1 MRPKISKR
9 LLITISVVIF
19 NLSFCIAQTTIK
31 GTIVNSA
38 TGEAFA
44 GSRVTAVGTT
54 NMVMTEE
61 NGTFILTVADKN
73 GLLRVEAPGFEDQ
86 FVPLQGR
93 TELFI
98 KLLPQ
103 TKAEPVTLTTDDA
116 VQRQILGDAR
126 VTTHSGQDLA
136 GAALFVRGLHSIN
149 MQSQPLFIVD
159 GQIWQTS
166 SVVGDFESPT
176 SLHAG
181 YFSNPLALIAPE
193 DIERIEV
200 LKNGTAIWGSKAAGG
215 VVVIT
220 TKRSRNMATE
230 IEVNLSAGIKQQGRT
245 LPLLS
250 AKDYRILAS
259 DLLPSLGERLRVGE
273 PSSGMGLGVGFLDD
287 NTNTSYYK
295 ANHND
300 TDWQDAIGHTAT
312 TQNYGIAVRGG
323 DDIALY
329 AFSLGYAHNEGTIR
343 NTDFDRL
350 NVRFNSDIDLT
361 THLKTR
367 ADIAFAQVSR
377 NLFDDGIVSANSPR
391 YMAYIKSPL
400 YNAHQFDT
408 QGNLYDRLSDV
419 DELGIGNP
427 MAIIENAE
435 GKTKNYRFTATLAPT
450 YNFNDRISLSA
461 TANYAWDKIKE
472 SAFLPDFGLPAVQL
486 LNAQG
491 DWYGQGDNSVASI
504 MTRHSTLTLGIEAN
518 WKILTSHLSLL
529 TSKLGFRYM
538 NDSFESDYGQG
549 YNTGSDNLR
558 SLSVTNSALRTTTGI
573 NDDWRDMAWY
583 VQADYALRNRYLLSA
598 SATME
603 TNSRFGR
610 DADGGLKLGGVQ
622 WGLFPAV
629 EAGWVVTGE
638 PFMRHARGINYLK
651 LHAAYELT
659 GNDDLSVGGD
669 LQSPTKTYFESI
681 GYAGLAKGLVLSNIG
696 NDCLKWERTG
706 TLTLGL
712 DARLL
717 GNRLSVRADYFRS
730 TTNDL
735 LVRKQLREE
744 YGLQNYWTNDGS
756 LQNEGF
762 EVALSGRIIDKRDW
776 QLNANLTL
784 GHYKNK
790 VTHLTD
796 GSFTTVSTVVGGS
809 AADEKSLGATILTSE
824 GQPLGVFYGYRTD
837 GIYTTAAEAQAD
849 AHYILLPNGTRQYFQ
864 AGDMRFLDLS
874 AAVPGASPSGLAA
887 VSGASPSG
895 QNGLIDEHDMT
906 IIGDPNPDVYGSFG
920 FNLTWKHLTLDAL
933 FTYSLGNDAYNALRQ
948 QLESGSTLSNQ
959 SEAMRRRWTADGQ
972 QTDIPRATY
981 GDPMGNSRFSD
992 RWIEDASYLK
1002 LKQVSLTYRLPIKPK
1017 FIQGMS
1023 LWASVSNVFTLTRY
1037 LGADP
1042 EFSYGNAALGQGID
1056 ASLLPSSRSYDIG
1069 IKLNL

>member
-1 MRPKISKR
+1 MRTKINKR

-19 NLSFCIAQTTIK
+19 NLSFCVAQTTIK
-31 GTIVNSA
+31 GTVVNSA
-38 TGEAFA
+38 TGEVFA
-44 GSRVTAVGTT
+44 GSRVTVVGSK
-54 NMVMTEE
+54 NMVMTED
-61 NGTFILTVADKN
+61 NGSFTLTVTDKN
-73 GLLRVEAPGFEDQ
+73 GLLWVEAPGFEDQ

-93 TELFI
+93 TELFV
-98 KLLPQ
+98 KLLPL
-103 TKAEPVTLTTDDA
+103 TKDEPVTQTTDDA
-116 VQRQILGDAR
+116 VQRQILGNAR
-126 VTTHSGQDLA
+126 VSTHNGQDLA

-159 GQIWQTS
+159 GQIWQTQQQ
-166 SVVGDFESPT
+166 VA
-176 SLHAG
+176 SLHEG

-200 LKNGTAIWGSKAAGG
+200 LKNGTAIWGAKAAGG
-215 VVVIT
+215 VVMIT

-230 IEVNLSAGIKQQGRT
+230 IEVNLSAGIKQQGKT

-250 AKDYRILAS
+250 TNDYRILAS
-259 DLLPSLGERLRVGE
+259 DLLNGNSQSYR
-273 PSSGMGLGVGFLDD
+273 FLDD

-300 TDWQDAIGHTAT
+300 TDWQDVISHTAT

-329 AFSLGYAHNEGTIR
+329 AFSLGYAQSDGTIR

-361 THLKTR
+361 KHLKTR

-391 YMAYIKSPL
+391 YMAYVKSPL
-400 YNAHQFDT
+400 YNAHQFDA

-427 MAIIENAE
+427 MAILENAE

-450 YNFNDRISLSA
+450 YSFNDRLSLSA

-472 SAFLPDFGLPAVQL
+472 SSFQPDFGLPAVQL
-486 LNAQG
+486 LNEQG

-504 MTRHSTLTLGIEAN
+504 MTRHSTLTLGMEAN
-518 WKILTSHLSLL
+518 WKILNSQFAILN
-529 TSKLGFRYM
+529 SKLGFRYIK
-538 NDSFESDYGQG
+538 DSFESDYGQG

-573 NDDWRDMAWY
+573 NEDWRDMAWY
-583 VQADYALRNRYLLSA
+583 IKADYALRNRYLLSA

-610 DADGGLKLGGVQ
+610 DAEGGLKLGGVQ

-651 LHAAYELT
+651 LHVGYELT
-659 GNDDLSVGGD
+659 GNDDL
-669 LQSPTKTYFESI
+669 PAAATRTYFESI

-696 NDCLKWERTG
+696 NDRLKWERTS

-712 DARLL
+712 DAHLL

-762 EVALSGRIIDKRDW
+762 EVGLSGRIIDKRDW
-776 QLNANLTL
+776 QLNANLTV

-796 GSFTTVSTVVGGS
+796 GSFTT
-809 AADEKSLGATILTSE
+809 DILGATILTCE
-824 GQPLGVFYGYRTD
+824 GQPLGLFYGYRTD
-837 GIYTTAAEAQAD
+837 GIYTTATEAQAD

-864 AGDMRFLDLS
+864 AGNMRFLDQS
-874 AAVPGASPSGLAA
+874 SVVGGSSQSEASQEPSTLADA
-887 VSGASPSG
+887 
-895 QNGLIDEHDMT
+895 GLIDEHDMT
-906 IIGDPNPDVYGSFG
+906 IIGDPNPDVYGTFG
-920 FNLTWKHLTLDAL
+920 FNLTWKYLTLDAL

-948 QLESGSTLSNQ
+948 QLESGCTLNNQ

-981 GDPMGNSRFSD
+981 DDPMGNSRFSD

-1002 LKQVSLTYRLPIKPK
+1002 LKQVSLSYHLPIKPK

-1023 LWASVSNVFTLTRY
+1023 LWASVNNVFTLTRY
-1037 LGADP
+1037 LGTDP
-1042 EFSYGNAALGQGID
+1042 EFSYGNATLGQGID
-1056 ASLLPSSRSYDIG
+1056 AGLLPSSRSYNIG
-1069 IKLNL
+1069 LKLNL

>member
-1 MRPKISKR
+1 MRTKINKR

-19 NLSFCIAQTTIK
+19 NFSFSIAQTTVK
-31 GTIVNSA
+31 GTVVNSA

-44 GSRVTAVGTT
+44 GSRVTSVGTK
-54 NMVMTEE
+54 NMVMTED
-61 NGTFILTVADKN
+61 NGTFVLTVTDKN
-73 GLLRVEAPGFEDQ
+73 GWLRVEAPGFEDQ

-93 TELFI
+93 TELFV
-98 KLLPQ
+98 KLLPLK
-103 TKAEPVTLTTDDA
+103 KAEPVTLTTDDA
-116 VQRQILGDAR
+116 VQRQILGNAR

-159 GQIWQTS
+159 GQIWQAQQQI
-166 SVVGDFESPT
+166 T
-176 SLHAG
+176 SLHEG

-200 LKNGTAIWGSKAAGG
+200 LKNGTAIWGAKAAGG
-215 VVVIT
+215 VVMIT

-230 IEVNLSAGIKQQGRT
+230 IEVNLSAGIKQQGKT

-250 AKDYRILAS
+250 TNDYRILAS
-259 DLLPSLGERLRVGE
+259 DLLNGNSQSYR
-273 PSSGMGLGVGFLDD
+273 FLDD

-300 TDWQDAIGHTAT
+300 TDWQDAISHTAT

-329 AFSLGYAHNEGTIR
+329 AFSLGYAHSDGTIR
-343 NTDFDRL
+343 NTDSDRL

-361 THLKTR
+361 KHLKTR

-419 DELGIGNP
+419 DELGVGNP
-427 MAIIENAE
+427 MAILENAE

-450 YNFNDRISLSA
+450 YSFNDRLSISA
-461 TANYAWDKIKE
+461 TANYAWDKVKE

-486 LNAQG
+486 LNEQG
-491 DWYGQGDNSVASI
+491 DWYGQGDNSVASL
-504 MTRHSTLTLGIEAN
+504 MTRHSTLALGMEAN
-518 WKILTSHLSLL
+518 WKILAGGDLQSPTSLN
-529 TSKLGFRYM
+529 SKLGFRYL

-583 VQADYALRNRYLLSA
+583 IQADYTLRNRYLLSA

-610 DADGGLKLGGVQ
+610 DADGGLRLGGVQ

-638 PFMRHARGINYLK
+638 PFMSHARGINYLK
-651 LHAAYELT
+651 LYIGYELT
-659 GNDDLSVGGD
+659 GNDDL
-669 LQSPTKTYFESI
+669 PAAATRTYFESI

-696 NDCLKWERTG
+696 NDRLKWERTG

-717 GNRLSVRADYFRS
+717 GNRLGVRADYFRS

-744 YGLQNYWTNDGS
+744 SGLQNYWTNDGS

-776 QLNANLTL
+776 QLNANLTV

-790 VTHLTD
+790 VKHLTD
-796 GSFTTVSTVVGGS
+796 GSFTTTFSMS
-809 AADEKSLGATILTSE
+809 SYHDDEKPLAATILTCE
-824 GQPLGVFYGYRTD
+824 GQPLGLFYGYRTD
-837 GIYTTAAEAQAD
+837 GIYTTAAEAQTD
-849 AHYILLPNGTRQYFQ
+849 AHYILLPNGTRKYFQ
-864 AGDMRFLDLS
+864 AGDIRFLDLS
-874 AAVPGASPSGLAA
+874 SAVGGSAADA
-887 VSGASPSG
+887 
-895 QNGLIDEHDMT
+895 GLIDEHDMT
-906 IIGDPNPDVYGSFG
+906 IIGDPNPDVYGSFA
-920 FNLTWKHLTLDAL
+920 FNLTWKCLTLDAL

-948 QLESGSTLSNQ
+948 QLESGCTPNNQ

-1002 LKQVSLTYRLPIKPK
+1002 LKQVSLTYRLPIKSK
-1017 FIQGMS
+1017 FIQGIS
-1023 LWASVSNVFTLTRY
+1023 LWGSVSNVFTLTRY
-1037 LGADP
+1037 LGTDP
-1042 EFSYGNAALGQGID
+1042 EFSYGSTVLGQGID
-1056 ASLLPSSRSYDIG
+1056 AGLQPSSRSYNIG
-1069 IKLNL
+1069 LKLNL

>member
-1 MRPKISKR
+1 MRTKINKR

-19 NLSFCIAQTTIK
+19 NLSFCVAQTTIK
-31 GTIVNSA
+31 GTVVNSA

-44 GSRVTAVGTT
+44 GSRVTVVGSK
-54 NMVMTEE
+54 NMVMTED
-61 NGTFILTVADKN
+61 NGGFSLTVTDRN

-93 TELFI
+93 TTLFV
-98 KLLPQ
+98 KLLPL

-126 VTTHSGQDLA
+126 VASHSGQDLA

-159 GQIWQTS
+159 GQIWQTQQQ
-166 SVVGDFESPT
+166 VT
-176 SLHAG
+176 SLHEG

-200 LKNGTAIWGSKAAGG
+200 LKNGTAIWGAKAAGG
-215 VVVIT
+215 VVLIT

-230 IEVNLSAGIKQQGRT
+230 IEVNLSAGIKQQGKT

-250 AKDYRILAS
+250 AADYRILAS
-259 DLLPSLGERLRVGE
+259 DLLPSLGE
-273 PSSGMGLGVGFLDD
+273 GLGVGFLDD

-300 TDWQDAIGHTAT
+300 TDWQDAISHTAT

-329 AFSLGYAHNEGTIR
+329 AFSLGYAHSDGTIR

-361 THLKTR
+361 KHLKTR

-391 YMAYIKSPL
+391 YMAYVKSPL
-400 YNAHQFDT
+400 YNAHQFDA

-427 MAIIENAE
+427 MAILENAE
-435 GKTKNYRFTATLAPT
+435 GKTKNYRFTATLTPT
-450 YNFNDRISLSA
+450 YSFNDRLSLSA

-472 SAFLPDFGLPAVQL
+472 SSFLPDFGLPAVQL
-486 LNAQG
+486 LNEQG

-504 MTRHSTLTLGIEAN
+504 MTRHSTLTLGMEAN
-518 WKILTSHLSLL
+518 WKILLGGDLQSPSSL

-651 LHAAYELT
+651 LHVGYELT
-659 GNDDLSVGGD
+659 GNDDL
-669 LQSPTKTYFESI
+669 PAAATHTYFESI
-681 GYAGLAKGLVLSNIG
+681 GYAGLAQGLVLSNIG
-696 NDCLKWERTG
+696 NDRLKWERTS

-730 TTNDL
+730 TTRDL

-776 QLNANLTL
+776 QLNANLTV

-796 GSFTTVSTVVGGS
+796 GSFTTNI
-809 AADEKSLGATILTSE
+809 LGATILTTE
-824 GQPLGVFYGYRTD
+824 GQPLGLFYGYRTD
-837 GIYTTAAEAQAD
+837 GIFTDQQTATQANLAVVD
-849 AHYILLPNGTRQYFQ
+849 ETGRRINFA
-864 AGDMRFLDLS
+864 AGDMNFVDLT
-874 AAVPGASPSGLAA
+874 P
-887 VSGASPSG
+887 
-895 QNGLIDEHDMT
+895 NGLIDEHDMT

-948 QLESGSTLSNQ
+948 QLESGSTLNNQ
-959 SEAMRRRWTADGQ
+959 SEAMRRRWTVDGQ

-1023 LWASVSNVFTLTRY
+1023 LWASVNNVFTLTRY
-1037 LGADP
+1037 LGTDP
-1042 EFSYGNAALGQGID
+1042 EFSYGNATLGQGID
-1056 ASLLPSSRSYDIG
+1056 AGLLPSSRSYNIG
-1069 IKLNL
+1069 LKLNL